1 MENNNVNY
9 DKSSK
14 QNNMQSPKQAKLIWI
29 IFCKEVVDNFRD
41 KRTLMTIL
49 ASTIFGPLLL
59 FSFLWFAE
67 KTIKDETDSV
77 TAEAIQLAV
86 VGAEHAPNL
95 MSWLEQSNF
104 AINEAPKDY
113 EQAVRDGDE
122 RMILKITEDYPKRFA
137 TGETAPILL
146 IHDSSI
152 GGLEKIG
159 YQRLQ
164 RAIHGYGSQISSL
177 RLQARGVSPKV
188 IQSIRINV
196 SDVAPAELHNA
207 QVLTMLPYLII
218 TFIMLGGMYLAI
230 DTTAGERE
238 NGSLETLL
246 IQPAKRSSIVI
257 AKLLATML
265 FSSLT
270 LIFVLMSLSLALNYF
285 PIDSFEISLTIKKIL
300 IVFISSLPFVFLGCS
315 LMVFL
320 ASFTKSYKE
329 AQSYL
334 SMMAIVPSM
343 PLILLSFLS
352 PEPSISNMWVPS
364 LSQGLIIIETLKG
377 EHIDFLLI
385 LLSMLTSSLLA
396 MLFVFMTIKLYAR
409 ERILG

>member
-1 MENNNVNY
+1 MKDDIAVDMENKNKANQL
-9 DKSSK
+9 K
-14 QNNMQSPKQAKLIWI
+14 MIWI
-29 IFCKEVVDNFRD
+29 IFCKEVIDNFRD
-41 KRTLMTIL
+41 RRTLITIL

-77 TAEAIQLAV
+77 RSEPIQLAV
-86 VGAEHAPNL
+86 IGAEHAPNL

-104 AINEAPKDY
+104 SIKAAPNDY
-113 EQAVRDGDE
+113 EQALRDGEE
-122 RMILKITEDYPKRFA
+122 RVILKITDDYPKRFS
-137 TGETAPILL
+137 TGETAPVLL

-152 GGLEKIG
+152 SGLEKIG
-159 YQRLQ
+159 YQSLR
-164 RAIHGYGSQISSL
+164 RAIHTYGNRISSL

-188 IQSIRINV
+188 IQSIHVNI
-196 SDVAPAELHNA
+196 SDVAPAKLRNA
-207 QVLTMLPYLII
+207 QVLTMMPYLII
-218 TFIMLGGMYLAI
+218 IFIMLGGMYLAI

-257 AKLLATML
+257 AKLLATIM

-270 LIFVLMSLSLALNYF
+270 LLFVLVSLAISFKYV
-285 PIDSFEISLTIKKIL
+285 PIDSIEISLSATKIV
-300 IVFISSLPFVFLGCS
+300 IIFVISLPFVLLGCS

-334 SMMAIVPSM
+334 SLMAIIPSM

-352 PEPSISNMWVPS
+352 PEPSFSNMWVPS
-364 LSQGLIIIETLKG
+364 LSQGLIIIETLKD
-377 EHIDFLLI
+377 EHIDIALI
-385 LLSMLTSSLLA
+385 LLSMLSSSLLA
-396 MLFVFMTIKLYAR
+396 MLFVFMTIKLYER

>member
-1 MENNNVNY
+1 MKNTAATRSN
-9 DKSSK
+9 
-14 QNNMQSPKQAKLIWI
+14 QLRMIWI
-29 IFCKEVVDNFRD
+29 ICRKEVIDNFRD
-41 KRTLMTIL
+41 RRTLNTIIGATIL
-49 ASTIFGPLLL
+49 VPLLL

-67 KTIKDETDSV
+67 KTIKDETDSIS
-77 TAEAIQLAV
+77 AEAIQLAV

-104 AINEAPKDY
+104 AINDAPKDY
-113 EQAVRDGDE
+113 EQAVRDGEE

-137 TGETAPILL
+137 TGETAPLL
-146 IHDSSI
+146 VIHDSSI
-152 GGLEKIG
+152 VGLEKIG
-159 YQRLQ
+159 YQSLQ
-164 RAIHGYGSQISSL
+164 RAIYTYGNRISAL

-188 IQSIRINV
+188 IHSIQLNV
-196 SDVAPAELHNA
+196 SDVAPSELRNT
-207 QVLTMLPYLII
+207 QVLTMMPYLII
-218 TFIMLGGMYLAI
+218 IFIMLGGMYLAI

-246 IQPAKRSSIVI
+246 IQPASRKSIVL

-265 FSSLT
+265 FSALT
-270 LIFVLMSLSLALNYF
+270 LFFVLLSLAFSFKFL
-285 PIDSFEISLTIKKIL
+285 PIESFEITLSATKIAVIL
-300 IVFISSLPFVFLGCS
+300 VINLPFVFLGCS

-334 SMMAIVPSM
+334 SLMAIVPSM

-352 PEPSISNMWVPS
+352 PEPSLSNMWIPS
-364 LSQGLIIIETLKG
+364 LSQGLIVIETLKG
-377 EHIDFLLI
+377 EHIDIVLI
-385 LLSMLTSSLLA
+385 LLSMLSSALVAL
-396 MLFVFMTIKLYAR
+396 LFVFMTIKLYER

>member
-1 MENNNVNY
+1 MMNNKLQSNP
-9 DKSSK
+9 SMI
-14 QNNMQSPKQAKLIWI
+14 NNPKQTKLIWI
-29 IFCKEVVDNFRD
+29 IFCKEVIDNFRD
-41 KRTLMTIL
+41 KRTLLTIL

-77 TAEAIQLAV
+77 RAEPIQLAV

-95 MSWLEQSNF
+95 MTWLVQNNF
-104 AINEAPKDY
+104 AIKEAPKDY

-122 RMILKITEDYPKRFA
+122 RMIVKITDDYPKRFA

-152 GGLEKIG
+152 AGLEKIG
-159 YQRLQ
+159 YQTLQ
-164 RAIHGYGSQISSL
+164 RAIYTYGNRISSL

-270 LIFVLMSLSLALNYF
+270 LMFVLVSLSLGLKYL
-285 PIDSFEISLTIKKIL
+285 PIESFDISFSLSKII
-300 IVFISSLPFVFLGCS
+300 IVFITSLPFVFLGCS

-334 SMMAIVPSM
+334 SLMAIVPSM

-352 PEPSISNMWVPS
+352 PEPSLSNMWVPS

-377 EHIDFLLI
+377 EHINIALI
-385 LLSMLTSSLLA
+385 LLSMLSSSMLA